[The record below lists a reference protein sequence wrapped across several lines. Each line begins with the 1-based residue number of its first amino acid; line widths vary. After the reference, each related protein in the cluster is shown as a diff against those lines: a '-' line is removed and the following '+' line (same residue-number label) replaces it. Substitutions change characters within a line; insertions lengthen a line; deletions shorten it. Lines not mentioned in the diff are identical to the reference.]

1 MPTPTRDIE
10 TEADIA
16 LFVAKFYERVRQD
29 PDLGPIFDGVARVDW
44 PEHLPKIERFW
55 SSMLLGT
62 GTYAG
67 NPMPVHF
74 DLSRKTPISPAHF
87 TQWLSLFRQTL
98 TAHFAGERTQE
109 ALLRA
114 QGIAIVMQGR
124 LAGMGLLNE

>member
-55 SSMLLGT
+55 SSMLLDT

-74 DLSRKTPISPAHF
+74 NLARKTPIRPAHF
-87 TQWLSLFRQTL
+87 TQWLALFRQTL
-98 TAHFAGERTQE
+98 TELFAGERTEE

-124 LAGMGLLNE
+124 LAGMELLAE